1 MIPMNAVLEFLQASG
16 IFLLGL
22 LVRLG
27 LLMAVIAVFA
37 IPVLVLYGLS
47 VAYRWLRARQLGLVD
62 VNGLELAD
70 ARYYAPGHAWLSKRP
85 GGRLRVGL
93 DDLAQHL
100 LPHATAVQLPRPGTP
115 LAEGLP
121 AVTVTCGLRSAT
133 IPSPVTGTVI
143 DVNEALA
150 GNPDLLHT
158 SPYVR
163 GWLFTMK
170 PATAS
175 YLGLPTGRT
184 ARTWFRKEEGRLSS
198 FLEGELG
205 LAAADGG
212 ELVVPAPAL
221 LPEETWRSLVTS
233 FLRA

>member
-1 MIPMNAVLEFLQASG
+1 MIPMNAVLEFFQSAG

-22 LVRLG
+22 LVRLA
-27 LLMAVIAVFA
+27 LLVAVIAVFA

-47 VAYRWLRARQLGLVD
+47 IAFRWMRERQLGLVD

-70 ARYYAPGHAWLSKRP
+70 ARYYAPGHAWLSRRR

-100 LPHATAVQLPRPGTP
+100 LPHATGVQLPRPGSP

-121 AVTVTCGLRSAT
+121 AVTITCGLRTAT
-133 IPSPVTGTVI
+133 IPAPITGTVTA
-143 DVNEALA
+143 VNEALSE
-150 GNPDLLHT
+150 NPDLLHT
-158 SPYVR
+158 SPYSR

-175 YLGLPTGRT
+175 YLGLPTRGS
-184 ARTWFRKEEGRLSS
+184 ARTWFQKEEGRLSS

-221 LPEETWRSLVTS
+221 LSEEKWRALVSS

>member
-1 MIPMNAVLEFLQASG
+1 MNAVLEFFQSAG

-27 LLMAVIAVFA
+27 VLLVVLAAFA
-37 IPVLVLYGLS
+37 IPVLALYGLS
-47 VAYRWLRARQLGLVD
+47 VAFRSLRRRQLGLVD

-70 ARYYAPGHAWLSKRP
+70 ARYYAPGHAWLLKRP

-93 DDLAQHL
+93 DDLAQRL
-100 LPHATAVQLPRPGTP
+100 LPHATAVKLPHAGAS

-133 IPSPVTGTVI
+133 IPAPLTGTVTA
-143 DVNEALA
+143 VNEALS

-175 YLGLPTGRT
+175 YLGFPTGPS
-184 ARTWFRKEEGRLSS
+184 ARMWFRREEGRLSG
-198 FLEGELG
+198 FLERELG

-221 LPEETWRSLVTS
+221 LSEEKWRSLVSS